1 MVFYTFI
8 EELYTFIVTLF
19 ALFCCLLY
27 FSLGQIRRKVR
38 QCFVSR
44 VASCSFFSFRSYVSG
59 WEMRLPDYNS
69 LVTLK
74 KFIRK
79 FNLFVGRCFSLFP
92 FFLNWTTWP
101 DFKMFEDGASENNPI
116 INDSLDTEDLYCCYP
131 NFVSIHVIFSQFFQI
146 SVDHRKITN
155 TLHYFVSPRD
165 PVGEIQ
171 LNAQWFSVFHVKW
184 KTLLSKLRWLTSI

>member
-1 MVFYTFI
+1 MPL
-8 EELYTFIVTLF
+8 E
-19 ALFCCLLY
+19 CNH
-27 FSLGQIRRKVR
+27 SLGEIIYIDIHRFSYGQP
-38 QCFVSR
+38 VSL
-44 VASCSFFSFRSYVSG
+44 
-59 WEMRLPDYNS
+59 RLE
-69 LVTLK
+69 
-74 KFIRK
+74 F
-79 FNLFVGRCFSLFP
+79 

-101 DFKMFEDGASENNPI
+101 DFKMLEVGASENNPI

-131 NFVSIHVIFSQFFQI
+131 NFVSIHVIFSQKFFQI